1 MNANIAMVTGFS
13 CHEDPEEAR
22 SRGMDGFRFFGYSL
36 GHFYVFGNHRP
47 GRTNVWDRFEAAR
60 DELPEVGSGSGIG
73 APDDLS
79 DHLAKFEA
87 AGVDQVIFIQQG
99 GRNRHE
105 DICASLE
112 LFASRVMPGFH
123 AHEEEREARK
133 RAELAPY
140 LEAAMARKPVFAP
153 ARRGPYPDHHPPR
166 AEHRADGRAGR
177 RGRDPAHPRRHHGA
191 ARGPA
196 RAPRVRGL
204 AGSGGAG
211 GIGRA
216 AFARSAS
223 IRSRA
228 LAAWPKPD
236 DRLRT
241 RAAGERAAVAMTP
254 ARG

>member
-1 MNANIAMVTGFS
+1 M
-13 CHEDPEEAR
+13 
-22 SRGMDGFRFFGYSL
+22 
-36 GHFYVFGNHRP
+36 FGNHRP

-73 APDDLS
+73 TPDDLS

-123 AHEEEREARK
+123 AHEGEREARK

-140 LEAAMARKPVFAP
+140 LEAAMTRKPALAP
-153 ARRGPYPDHHPPR
+153 LAEDRIPTIIPLGRNIVQTGVPDD
-166 AEHRADGRAGR
+166 ADVT
-177 RGRDPAHPRRHHGA
+177 PAHPRRHHGA

-204 AGSGGAG
+204 TGSGGSGGAG
-211 GIGRA
+211 RGGGPGGPPSPVVRRFEA
-216 AFARSAS
+216 G
-223 IRSRA
+223 RSRLGRSRMTGCA
-228 LAAWPKPD
+228 PRP
-236 DRLRT
+236 
-241 RAAGERAAVAMTP
+241 RASAPR
-254 ARG
+254 